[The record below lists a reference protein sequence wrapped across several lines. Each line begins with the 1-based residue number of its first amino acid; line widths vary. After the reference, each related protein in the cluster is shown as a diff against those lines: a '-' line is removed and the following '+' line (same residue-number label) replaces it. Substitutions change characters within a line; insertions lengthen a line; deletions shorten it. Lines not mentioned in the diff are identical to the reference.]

1 MISRDPAKSHHHMK
15 ASAVAP
21 SSASIPLTQSSS
33 WLEVRLFY
41 VRIAPCVVENVPD
54 SLTLRH
60 PRRETGAS
68 LEVNGAR
75 VPPSETASLKLR
87 RDRVDRESSEVTY
100 VSTEAVRVTG
110 CVDFEV
116 YDKEEMV
123 LCGNLDRIEGAW
135 DNGTV
140 SDPKTGWGMD
150 CYMALPS
157 SSSSSSSSPFF
168 RPKLGVAS
176 PSLEVYIAGCCGGV
190 PVILTKTIQ
199 ASPRR
204 KVARHVTLDAIPED
218 EEEVEKDDLDIVT
231 TGDEFARQQQKVQMM
246 ESEDVDEYD
255 DESEMKMGQRYYY
268 PEGMYVDEDGEL
280 TWFNAG
286 VRVGVG
292 IGLGM
297 CLGVGIGVGLLMRSY
312 QATTS
317 NLRRSI
323 QPLAP
328 KISKISFTPPPP
340 SGVSEKKQMSKI
352 RPSATMSH
360 REQPSPASPLVVTLN
375 CVEDCALE
383 QDSLSGV
390 AGVEYV
396 PLSRIADGKIES
408 ATAVLLHSLAYLPRA
423 AQRRLRPHQLILCLG
438 SADRAVD
445 STLAADLGLR
455 LVHVDTSRAEEI
467 ADTVMAL
474 ILGLLRRTHL
484 LSRHALSASGWL
496 GSLQPLCR
504 GMRRCR
510 GMVLGI
516 IGRSV
521 SARYLASRSL
531 AFKMSVLYFD
541 VPEGEEERIRPSR
554 FPRAARRMDTLNDL
568 LAASDV
574 ISLHC
579 ALTDNTVQIL
589 NAECLQHIKPGA
601 FLVNT
606 GSCQLLDDCAVKQ
619 LLIDGTIAG
628 CAIDGAEGPQWMEAW
643 VKEMP
648 NVLIL
653 PRSADY
659 SEEVWM
665 EIREKAISILQ
676 SFFLDGVIPTN
687 TVSDEEVEETE
698 DEEVSPIR
706 RDKLAL
712 VETIGRQ
719 QGESTLT
726 STEIVPVETS
736 EFKESLSPG
745 QLPEVR
751 RSRSGKKA
759 KKRHSQQKYMQRAE
773 GSSGLH
779 EDGSTSRRDDIA
791 MSDSEEVLSS
801 SSRCVSPEDSS
812 RSRKTPLEVMQQLSS
827 SQNQL
832 VRSSKKFIG
841 KSSELLKDG
850 YVIAMYAKD
859 LSGLHVSRQRTKN
872 GGWFLDTLSNVSK
885 RDPAAQ
891 FIIAYRNKDTVG
903 LRSFAAGGKLLQINR
918 RMEFVFA
925 SHSFDVW
932 ESWSLEGSLDECRLV
947 NCRNS
952 SASLEVRVEI
962 LAMVGDDGVTR
973 WID

>member
-1 MISRDPAKSHHHMK
+1 MISKDHHHHHHHHPDPLGTSSKSFHMK

-21 SSASIPLTQSSS
+21 SSASVQLSQSA

-41 VRIAPCVVENVPD
+41 VRIAPCFVENVPD

-68 LEVNGAR
+68 LEVNGVR
-75 VPPSETASLKLR
+75 VPPLQTASLKLR

-135 DNGTV
+135 SNNGTV
-140 SDPKTGWGMD
+140 SDAKTGWGMD
-150 CYMALPS
+150 CYVAMRNGSGS
-157 SSSSSSSSPFF
+157 SSSSSAFF
-168 RPKLGVAS
+168 RPKLGVSS
-176 PSLEVYIAGCCGGV
+176 PSVEVYIAGCCGGV

-218 EEEVEKDDLDIVT
+218 EEVDKEQDVVT
-231 TGDEFARQQQKVQMM
+231 TGDDFARQQKMM
-246 ESEDVDEYD
+246 ESEVGDYD
-255 DESEMKMGQRYYY
+255 DESEMKMRYY
-268 PEGMYVDEDGEL
+268 PEGMYVDEDGQL
-280 TWFNAG
+280 SWFNAG

-317 NLRRSI
+317 NLRRRFNPNSQYLKMCDTLI
-323 QPLAP
+323 G
-328 KISKISFTPPPP
+328 SS
-340 SGVSEKKQMSKI
+340 SEKKMSKI
-352 RPSATMSH
+352 RSSATMSH
-360 REQPSPASPLVVTLN
+360 REQPSPLVVTLN

-383 QDSLSGV
+383 QDSLAGV

-541 VPEGEEERIRPSR
+541 VPEADEERIRPSR

-687 TVSDEEVEETE
+687 TVSDEESEASEE
-698 DEEVSPIR
+698 EEEEQSPIR
-706 RDKLAL
+706 HGKLAL
-712 VETIGRQ
+712 VESTSRQQ

-726 STEIVPVETS
+726 STEIVPIEAS

-745 QLPEVR
+745 QKTAIKPEVR

-759 KKRHSQQKYMQRAE
+759 KKRHSQQKHMQRAE

-779 EDGSTSRRDDIA
+779 EESSTSRREDIA

-801 SSRCVSPEDSS
+801 SSRCVSPEDS
-812 RSRKTPLEVMQQLSS
+812 RSRKTPLEVMQ
-827 SQNQL
+827 QNQL

-841 KSSELLKDG
+841 KSSKLLKDG

-918 RMEFVFA
+918 RLEFVFA

-962 LAMVGDDGVTR
+962 LAIVGDDGVTR

>member
-1 MISRDPAKSHHHMK
+1 M
-15 ASAVAP
+15 
-21 SSASIPLTQSSS
+21 
-33 WLEVRLFY
+33 
-41 VRIAPCVVENVPD
+41 CN
-54 SLTLRH
+54 TLI
-60 PRRETGAS
+60 G
-68 LEVNGAR
+68 
-75 VPPSETASLKLR
+75 
-87 RDRVDRESSEVTY
+87 SSE
-100 VSTEAVRVTG
+100 
-110 CVDFEV
+110 
-116 YDKEEMV
+116 K
-123 LCGNLDRIEGAW
+123 
-135 DNGTV
+135 
-140 SDPKTGWGMD
+140 
-150 CYMALPS
+150 
-157 SSSSSSSSPFF
+157 
-168 RPKLGVAS
+168 
-176 PSLEVYIAGCCGGV
+176 
-190 PVILTKTIQ
+190 
-199 ASPRR
+199 
-204 KVARHVTLDAIPED
+204 
-218 EEEVEKDDLDIVT
+218 
-231 TGDEFARQQQKVQMM
+231 
-246 ESEDVDEYD
+246 
-255 DESEMKMGQRYYY
+255 
-268 PEGMYVDEDGEL
+268 
-280 TWFNAG
+280 
-286 VRVGVG
+286 
-292 IGLGM
+292 
-297 CLGVGIGVGLLMRSY
+297 
-312 QATTS
+312 
-317 NLRRSI
+317 
-323 QPLAP
+323 
-328 KISKISFTPPPP
+328 
-340 SGVSEKKQMSKI
+340 MSKI
-352 RPSATMSH
+352 RSSATMPH
-360 REQPSPASPLVVTLN
+360 REQPSPLVVTLN

-383 QDSLSGV
+383 QDSLAGV

-541 VPEGEEERIRPSR
+541 VPEGDEERIRPSR

-687 TVSDEEVEETE
+687 TVSDEEVEESE
-698 DEEVSPIR
+698 ASDEEEQSPIR
-706 RDKLAL
+706 HGKLAL
-712 VETIGRQ
+712 VESTSRQQ

-726 STEIVPVETS
+726 STEIVPIEAS

-745 QLPEVR
+745 QNTAIKPEVR

-759 KKRHSQQKYMQRAE
+759 KKRHSQQKHMQRAE
-773 GSSGLH
+773 GSSGIH
-779 EDGSTSRRDDIA
+779 EESSTSRRDDIA

-801 SSRCVSPEDSS
+801 SSRCVSPDDS
-812 RSRKTPLEVMQQLSS
+812 RSRKTPLEVMQ
-827 SQNQL
+827 QNQL

-962 LAMVGDDGVTR
+962 LAIVGEDGVTR